1 MTHQAKSGRR
11 GLRVGDDLETLVR
24 LSTVCLEDG
33 SGQQRGSGFFVAPG
47 RVLTSASVLHRF
59 GNAEVFVR
67 RDGQP
72 RHSAGRLWSDP
83 LAPVLG
89 LDAMPLPDLAVLTV
103 PGAAS
108 ERHPCVWLG
117 DAPGEGA
124 VLADGYVSGQPAA
137 PPLRG
142 DITAVRTEPGG
153 RLVMC
158 RGPAPSAE
166 LDGGPLLSP
175 DTGRVVGVVKTDRA
189 DQGDGV
195 LLASAVSMLR
205 DARPDIWAMNQSLQR
220 TDRRWQQA
228 MHPESSVRDPRAAA
242 RQVLEDTLRAV
253 EARTWSLPPLQSRA
267 DLHQNVW
274 VRRVPQSSTHRV
286 TRGPSQFAA
295 PERFHWDPT
304 RATGRV
310 TVVRGLPGYGKSWL
324 LAYHA
329 ETLAREALDSLD
341 AGTDPDRLRV
351 PLLADCAALGYHLA
365 QGPSADEVITALIRA
380 ARGTGAGPAAG
391 DRDLF
396 VREVLEQGRAVICL
410 DAVDEVPKAFR
421 GRVQA
426 ALRLLATGTNLA
438 AGTNN
443 LVISTRHSSLA
454 LLEEMSP
461 SERVDVETL
470 GFTPR
475 EASRFIGVWLAHD
488 PPRRVPLDRALSG
501 SDSLDAV
508 ASVPLLLS
516 FLCRLADEPERK
528 SPFPASR
535 AQLCEE
541 VVKSLL
547 SGRWRSFRRNAR
559 DPEAPPDPV
568 RRLRALSHA
577 FGTMLDGWRSTVE
590 SVPRARL
597 GQLLAAH
604 PDAAQLRAA
613 AVARWEAWQL
623 ASEAEPAQ
631 PPPDPVIWEFTFDG
645 LLVDDE
651 AEGGEP
657 AVKALHSALRDFLLA
672 TYVAGLDEPARREA
686 LERHRYFDADW
697 QEIFVLAASL
707 MDAPDTLVTDIL
719 DLPKDP
725 WFTQAS
731 FAARCVAEC
740 GDRVSTATANRL
752 LGVLMDDTASP
763 RLSDTRRRVAAFGQ
777 LVRADV
783 APAVERAV
791 AASDVPEEEEAPA
804 TGPED
809 MAATGQAS
817 AEDARRELRLEAI
830 VALAELGHPVGVE
843 RAQRLLSPS
852 VPQLARQRLV
862 TALAATESPDAV
874 ECALA
879 HLLKAGSSTD
889 LEGFIAA
896 LKPSSGTLLD
906 AAHRLLLWRELKEEA
921 GQILGA
927 ALMECGE
934 AGTGIVRAVAGHA
947 TTSRPLRSRLYTLLI
962 NAGTE
967 GAAEEAVEH
976 LSHPTLRAVDK
987 SYVVE
992 ALISQG
998 MDDALT
1004 SAASLMVDRTVPALR
1019 RQELVRAVCTSGPA
1033 GLDLVRR
1040 QCEQSPWLNLVMPHL
1055 LTLAA
1060 VRDPEGSALA
1070 RTYGSDEGVPAEL
1083 RAMLCQALLDAEPS
1097 DVETEAAV
1105 RMIGGGRLRS
1115 AEQRLG
1121 LVTALARAGSERT
1134 GEALDAALDQD
1145 MELDDANWPQV
1156 TRLLA
1161 AASEPGRKALMSV
1174 VTGDLR
1180 PWRLRVESVLALAA
1194 TSEEAGRRAVEKLDV
1209 EGMPAVW
1216 RSRLVFG
1223 LCSAGSAAY
1232 VSELAGSLGDKLG
1245 AYEVFH
1251 RFMQGPNAS
1260 LKQHFLRHYDALC
1273 AAMEQLPRRG
1283 ARILWN
1289 DEMLTSLGLTGETD
1303 EERRTLLAWS
1313 YGQVEYRVGKALHRL
1328 MLPDQ
1333 SNAFSAAI
1341 DDSDE
1346 NGAYYWL
1353 VSNFPE
1359 YQEFVLDEL
1368 NNLKDDLRS
1377 GRLTPPAS
1385 SRDSGAATPTMRA
1398 LQYVTRALADL
1409 PVIEPRGPR
1418 EPYFR
1423 HLRAHEKLLL
1433 REEATRLLELACALG
1448 PRWPLY
1454 PGQLFTVLHSRS
1466 EGIDSTEILSRDSRL
1481 HLDLL
1486 NDLYGRGDFK
1496 ALYLCASFGVQC
1508 FGADAPAHF
1517 YAALGAEGIGQHDHA
1532 VRLMGLS
1539 GAYARG
1545 DQVGQGLRTIRECGE
1560 QHRWEPSAVQAL
1572 MDALREGGR
1581 EEGRDGDG

>member
-1 MTHQAKSGRR
+1 M
-11 GLRVGDDLETLVR
+11 GDDLETLVR
-24 LSTVCLEDG
+24 LSAVCLEDG

-67 RDGQP
+67 REGRP
-72 RHSAGRLWSDP
+72 PYPAGVLWSRP
-83 LAPVLG
+83 AAPVLG
-89 LDAMPLPDLAVLTV
+89 LDAMPLPDLAVLMV

-124 VLADGYVSGQPAA
+124 VLADGYVSGRPAA
-137 PPLRG
+137 PRLRG
-142 DITAVRTEPGG
+142 DISGVRTEPDG
-153 RLVMC
+153 RLVEC
-158 RGPAPSAE
+158 RAPAPPAE
-166 LDGGPLLSP
+166 LAGGPLLSS

-189 DQGDGV
+189 GQGDGV

-205 DARPDIWAMNQSLQR
+205 DGLPDIWAMNQSFQR

-228 MHPESSVRDPRAAA
+228 MHPESSVRDPLAAA
-242 RQVLEDTLRAV
+242 RQVLQDTLRTV

-286 TRGPSQFAA
+286 TRGPSQSAA

-304 RATGRV
+304 RATARV

-341 AGTDPDRLRV
+341 EGTDPDRLRV

-365 QGPSADEVITALIRA
+365 REPSADAVITALIRA

-421 GRVQA
+421 PRVQK
-426 ALRLLATGTNLA
+426 ALRLLAAGTNLA
-438 AGTNN
+438 AGNNN

-454 LLEEMSP
+454 LLEEVSP

-470 GFTPR
+470 GFTSR

-488 PPRRVPLDRALSG
+488 PSRRVPLDRALSS
-501 SDSLDAV
+501 SDSLSAV

-528 SPFPASR
+528 SSFPASR
-535 AQLCEE
+535 AQVCEE

-577 FGTMLDGWRSTVE
+577 FGTMLDGWRSTME
-590 SVPRARL
+590 SVSRARL
-597 GQLLAAH
+597 GELLAAH

-613 AVARWEAWQL
+613 AVARWEAWQR
-623 ASEAEPAQ
+623 AGEAEPAP

-672 TYVAGLDEPARREA
+672 TYVAGLDESARREA

-707 MDAPDTLVTDIL
+707 MDESDTLVTDIL
-719 DLPKDP
+719 DPPKDP

-740 GDRVSTATANRL
+740 GHRVSTDTANRL

-791 AASDVPEEEEAPA
+791 AASEASEEEDAPA
-804 TGPED
+804 TGPEN
-809 MAATGQAS
+809 MTAAGQAS
-817 AEDARRELRLEAI
+817 PQDARREVRLEAI

-843 RAQRLLSPS
+843 RARHLLSPS
-852 VPQLARQRLV
+852 VPQQARQRLI
-862 TALAATESPDAV
+862 TALAATGSPDAV
-874 ECALA
+874 ERVLG
-879 HLLKAGSSTD
+879 HLLEAGSNTD

-896 LKPSSGTLLD
+896 LKPSSRPLLD
-906 AAHRLLLWRELKEEA
+906 AAHRLLLWRGLKEGA
-921 GQILGA
+921 GQALGA

-934 AGTGIVRAVAGHA
+934 DGTGIVRTVAGKV
-947 TTSRPLRSRLYTLLI
+947 TTGWPLRSRLYALLI

-992 ALISQG
+992 ALIGQG
-998 MDDALT
+998 MNDALT
-1004 SAASLMVDRTVPALR
+1004 SAASLMVDGTVPWRR
-1019 RQELVRAVCTSGPA
+1019 RQELARAVCASGPA
-1033 GLDLVRR
+1033 GLGLVRR
-1040 QCEQSPWLNLVMPHL
+1040 QCEHSQQPDVVMPHL

-1060 VRDPEGSALA
+1060 VRDPEGSVLA
-1070 RTYGSDEGVPAEL
+1070 RNYCDNEGVAAEW
-1083 RAMLCQALLDAEPS
+1083 RGALCQALLDAQPS
-1097 DVETEAAV
+1097 DVETDVAV
-1105 RMIGGGRLRS
+1105 RLIAGGGLTS

-1134 GEALDAALDQD
+1134 AEALDAVLDQD
-1145 MELDDANWPQV
+1145 MELDDANWPQAA
-1156 TRLLA
+1156 RLLA

-1174 VTGDLR
+1174 VTGDRR

-1194 TSEEAGRRAVEKLDV
+1194 TSEEAGRVAVEKLGV
-1209 EGMPAVW
+1209 QGVPPLW
-1216 RSRLVFG
+1216 RGRLVFG

-1232 VSELAGSLGDKLG
+1232 VGELADSLGDKLG

-1260 LKQHFLRHYDALC
+1260 LEKHFLRHYDALC

-1283 ARILWN
+1283 ARIRWN
-1289 DEMLTSLGLTGETD
+1289 DEMLTSLGLTWETD
-1303 EERRTLLAWS
+1303 EERRSLLTWS

-1353 VSNFPE
+1353 ASNFPE

-1385 SRDSGAATPTMRA
+1385 SRDGGAATPTMRF
-1398 LQYVTRALADL
+1398 LQYVTRALAEL
-1409 PVIEPRGPR
+1409 PVVEPGAPR

-1433 REEATRLLELACALG
+1433 REEATRLLDLACALG

-1466 EGIDSTEILSRDSRL
+1466 EGIDATERLSGDRRL

-1486 NDLYGRGDFK
+1486 NALYGRGDFK

-1508 FGADAPAHF
+1508 FGAAAPAHF

-1539 GAYARG
+1539 GTYAQG
-1545 DQVGQGLRTIRECGE
+1545 GQVDEGLRTIGECGE
-1560 QHRWEPSAVQAL
+1560 RHRWEPGAVQDL
-1572 MDALREGGR
+1572 MDALKEGGR
-1581 EEGRDGDG
+1581 EEGRDGGG